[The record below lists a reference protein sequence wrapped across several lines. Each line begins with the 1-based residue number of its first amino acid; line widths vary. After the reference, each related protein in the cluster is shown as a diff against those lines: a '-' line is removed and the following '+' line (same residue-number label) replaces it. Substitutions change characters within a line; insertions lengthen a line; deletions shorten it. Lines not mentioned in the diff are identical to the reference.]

1 MSRNNKLGLI
11 ALLILFAGIGLFML
25 SQTSKNDSPQSSL
38 EVNPSPAQTGQ
49 TLETPSEAQLNVAA
63 SSYLEF
69 SEAVLSDS
77 NSKRRVLFFY
87 ANWCPTCKAA
97 EQDIQANIDELPDD
111 VIIIRVNY
119 NDADTDE
126 NEKELAKNYAI
137 TYQHTFVHLD
147 AQNNAVKTWNGGQ
160 VKEIIENLN

>member
-1 MSRNNKLGLI
+1 MNRNNKLGLS

-25 SQTSKNDSPQSSL
+25 SQTSKNGSPQFSL

-49 TLETPSEAQLNVAA
+49 TLEIPSEAQLNVAA

-77 NSKRRVLFFY
+77 NNKRRVLFFY